1 MFESLMKEHKES
13 RMIDALRDNLILE
26 RRKLKKERISI
37 PEAYRKL
44 ASLHA
49 EDRLAL
55 SILKKMEDEERYAKE
70 QSLVLMLR
78 IACILS
84 VAVFLVLAIV
94 LGLMVRQNW
103 SITAKCVA
111 ACVLIA
117 VFVLISFGIIKL
129 GLYIVEKEESK
140 LKSK

>member
-1 MFESLMKEHKES
+1 M
-13 RMIDALRDNLILE
+13 
-26 RRKLKKERISI
+26 
-37 PEAYRKL
+37 
-44 ASLHA
+44 
-49 EDRLAL
+49 AL
-55 SILKKMEDEERYAKE
+55 SILKKKEDEERYAKE

-117 VFVLISFGIIKL
+117 VFVLISFGIWSLITIKNDYK
-129 GLYIVEKEESK
+129 YIRFFIFNVVAIWGRF
-140 LKSK
+140 

>member
-1 MFESLMKEHKES
+1 M
-13 RMIDALRDNLILE
+13 
-26 RRKLKKERISI
+26 
-37 PEAYRKL
+37 
-44 ASLHA
+44 
-49 EDRLAL
+49 AL

-94 LGLMVRQNW
+94 LGLMARQNW
-103 SITAKCVA
+103 SIPAKCVA

-117 VFVLISFGIIKL
+117 IFVLISFGIWSLITIKNDYKYDIKRTKL
-129 GLYIVEKEESK
+129 VSGFHWGRVSFLILKPRLSTISK
-140 LKSK
+140 FMINNLLTTL